1 MLSFLV
7 FVQFVTV
14 VSLMRIS
21 VDFCKPS
28 LRFVRPDFV
37 WHHLLDLCG
46 SSSLPPSSFV
56 FGSSIIF
63 FGILGHSVI
72 IMSNVTINATVSG
85 LEVFW
90 GCRDAWGLS
99 PFWLAVAIGLF
110 VVVGVGWLV
119 ERRGRLVVGIDL
131 DEAVSLISKLFIAF
145 LSWVAGRKCLGA
157 TS

>member
-1 MLSFLV
+1 MG
-7 FVQFVTV
+7 
-14 VSLMRIS
+14 R
-21 VDFCKPS
+21 
-28 LRFVRPDFV
+28 LRCLPLRLYSA
-37 WHHLLDLCG
+37 HR
-46 SSSLPPSSFV
+46 SSL
-56 FGSSIIF
+56 

-131 DEAVSLISKLFIAF
+131 DEAVSLMSKLSVAF